1 MLVHIGGNSIF
12 LMLCMNVY
20 PVIVKQCIMKRH
32 TLFLLR
38 REKMPDQ
45 INWEFLDEYDI

>member
-1 MLVHIGGNSIF
+1 MLVYIGGNSIF

-20 PVIVKQCIMKRH
+20 PVVVKECIMERH

-38 REKMPDQ
+38 RGKMPYQ
-45 INWEFLDEYDI
+45 IN